1 MQRGVTMLA
10 QRLNE
15 LREQQELTQKD
26 LARYINKTTQAYSY
40 YERGEREPD
49 IEALIKLADYFSIT
63 LDDLVGRPAFIE
75 FSRTE
80 IELIKKYRSLDEDG
94 KGAVNNTIDFECKR
108 AQRKSD
114 RLSRKTIA
122 G

>member
-10 QRLNE
+10 QRLKE

-49 IEALIKLADYFSIT
+49 IETLIKLADYFSIT

-80 IELIKKYRSLDEDG
+80 IELIKKYRSLGENG

>member
-10 QRLNE
+10 QRLKE

-49 IEALIKLADYFSIT
+49 IETLIKLADYFSIT

-80 IELIKKYRSLDEDG
+80 IELIKKYRSLGENG
-94 KGAVNNTIDFECKR
+94 KGAVNNTLDFECKR
-108 AQRKSD
+108 AQGKSD
-114 RLSRKTIA
+114 GLSRKTSA
-122 G
+122 